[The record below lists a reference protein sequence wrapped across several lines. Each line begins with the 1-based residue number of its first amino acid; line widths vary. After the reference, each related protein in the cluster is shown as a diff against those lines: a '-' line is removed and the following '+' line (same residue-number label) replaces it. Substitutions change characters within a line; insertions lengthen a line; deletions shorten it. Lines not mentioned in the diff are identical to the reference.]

1 MDSYI
6 GLIVLIYGIFLGSF
20 FNVVGLR
27 WIKDE
32 KITGRSHCP
41 KCNSTLYWY
50 NLIPIFSYIFQ
61 GGKCHNCKVKI
72 GLIYPVMELLTGVSY
87 LLIYLVTGLSVDF
100 IIAILFMSLL
110 LVSGVTD
117 YKEGLVLDKVVIPPM
132 IVIMILTL
140 IYKFDSVLLTV
151 IPSVVIFLLLLI
163 AVKLEKLGGGD
174 VLIIAGTF
182 LVHGFLLGSITM
194 LFSAMTTL
202 IYMLV
207 SRRNK
212 VPFIPFWVIGNILT
226 YVVSYIGILDIII
239 K

>member
-1 MDSYI
+1 
-6 GLIVLIYGIFLGSF
+6 
-20 FNVVGLR
+20 
-27 WIKDE
+27 
-32 KITGRSHCP
+32 
-41 KCNSTLYWY
+41 
-50 NLIPIFSYIFQ
+50 
-61 GGKCHNCKVKI
+61 
-72 GLIYPVMELLTGVSY
+72 MELLTGVSY